1 MMSRELERRTVRL
14 ADYTPP
20 AFSTEWVELDFDL
33 EPERTTV
40 TARQHC
46 ARRAGAPAPL
56 VLDGENLELVRIAI
70 DGVELGPEAYGL
82 DETSLTLPEPPERF
96 TLEITNRIRPAA
108 NTALEGLY
116 ISSGIFCTQCEAEG
130 FRRITWFQDRPDV
143 MTRFRVRIEAEK
155 ARYPELLSNGNPV
168 ERGDLPKGRH
178 FACWDDPFPKPAYLF
193 ALVAG
198 DLALLRDSFT
208 TRSGR
213 VVDLRIYSEHP
224 LIDQCHH
231 AMASLKKAM
240 AWDEERYGLEYD
252 LDLFMIVA
260 VSDFNMGAMENKG
273 LNIFNTSATLAH
285 PDTATDADFVQ
296 VERIIAHEYFHN
308 WTGNRVTCR
317 DWFQLTL
324 KEGLTVFRDQQF
336 TSDMHSAAVKRIG
349 DVTLLREGQFP
360 EDAGPLAHPIRPA
373 EYMEINNFYTRTVY
387 EKGAEVIRMIHTL
400 IGDVAFRRG
409 MDLYFE
415 RHDGQ
420 AVTCE
425 DFVGA
430 MADASGRDFARFMR
444 WYDQAG
450 TPRVVASESWDESK
464 GRYSLTLSQSTPPT
478 PGQPEKLPLEIPIR
492 MGLIDSTT
500 GRPLPLQLTGE
511 NQPVGNE
518 RVLELG
524 EAEATFTFENL
535 PARPLPSLLRGFSAP
550 VELDLDLS
558 RAELA
563 RLLARDTDTFNRWE
577 AGQRLLLDLMR
588 GLLADHDAGRGLA
601 LDPVVVPALQ
611 SVLEDAAADPAFAAR
626 ALALPSR
633 NVLAQ
638 SLPVIDVEGVDAV
651 ATFLR
656 RAIGQ
661 GLAPAWVRVLEAAGE
676 SHRESPAE
684 GAPSTGAMGRRA
696 LKNTALAYLVWSGL
710 DSAPP
715 LAVAQYHEAR
725 NMTDRLAALK
735 VLCDVQAEG
744 FEALLTDFHTRYERA
759 PLVINKWFALQANIE
774 DARSVERVRRLLGH
788 PAFTLANPNR
798 VRSLVG
804 MFAMGNLTGF
814 HRRDGA
820 GYRLLTETA
829 LELDR
834 RNPQT
839 ASRLLQALGRWRRF
853 DCARQALMRAELERI
868 LRAPG
873 LSKDSYEVVTK
884 SLG

>member
-1 MMSRELERRTVRL
+1 MMSRAPERRTVRL
-14 ADYTPP
+14 ADYAPP
-20 AFSTEWVELDFDL
+20 AFSTVRVELDFDL
-33 EPERTTV
+33 EPDRTTV
-40 TARQHC
+40 TARQSF
-46 ARRAGAPAPL
+46 ARRAGASAPL
-56 VLDGENLELVRIAI
+56 VLDGEGLELVRIAM
-70 DGVELGPEAYGL
+70 DGAALAPEAYRL
-82 DETSLTLPEPPERF
+82 DATCLTLPDPPERF
-96 TLEITNRIRPAA
+96 TLEITNRIAPAA

-155 ARYPELLSNGNPV
+155 ARYPHLLSNGNPIGQ
-168 ERGDLPKGRH
+168 GDLPKGRH
-178 FACWDDPFPKPAYLF
+178 WALWDDPFPKPAYLF

-198 DLALLRDSFT
+198 DLALLRDHFT

-213 VVDLRIYSEHP
+213 TVELRIYSEHE

-231 AMASLKKAM
+231 AMASLKKSM

-285 PDTATDADFVQ
+285 PTTATDADFVQ

-349 DVTLLREGQFP
+349 DVTMLREGQFP

-400 IGDVAFRRG
+400 IGEEAFRRG
-409 MDLYFE
+409 MDLYFA
-415 RHDGQ
+415 RHDGE

-425 DFVGA
+425 DFVA
-430 MADASGRDFARFMR
+430 CMAEASGRDFGRFMR

-450 TPRVVASESWDESK
+450 TPRVVATDAWDAAS
-464 GRYSLTLSQSTPPT
+464 GRYSLTLEQSTPPT
-478 PGQPEKLPLEIPIR
+478 PGQARKLPLEIPIR
-492 MGLIDSTT
+492 MGLIDRRT
-500 GRPLPLQLTGE
+500 GDPMPLQLSGE
-511 NQPVGNE
+511 NRPEGDE
-518 RVLELG
+518 RVLELRQAK
-524 EAEATFTFENL
+524 ETFTFENVTS
-535 PARPLPSLLRGFSAP
+535 RPLPSLLRGFSAP
-550 VELDLDLS
+550 VELTLDLG

-563 RLLARDTDTFNRWE
+563 TLLARDTDTFNRWE
-577 AGQRLLLDLMR
+577 AGQRLLLDQMQ
-588 GLLADHDAGRGLA
+588 GLLGDFRAGKELA
-601 LDPVVVPALQ
+601 LDPVILPALQ
-611 SVLEDAAADPAFAAR
+611 AVLDDAAGDPAFAAR

-651 ATFLR
+651 ATYLR

-661 GLAPAWVRVLEAAGE
+661 GLAAAWVRVLEAAGE
-676 SHRESPAE
+676 SHREAPAE
-684 GAPSTGAMGRRA
+684 VAPTTEAMGRRA

-715 LAVAQYHEAR
+715 LAAAQYHEAR

-735 VLCDVQAEG
+735 ALCDVQAEPY
-744 FEALLTDFHTRYERA
+744 EALLTDFHARFERS
-759 PLVINKWFALQANIE
+759 PLVINKWFALQATIE
-774 DARSVERVRRLLGH
+774 DARSVERVRRLLHH

-804 MFAMGNLTGF
+804 MFATGNLTGF
-814 HRRDGA
+814 HRPDGA

-834 RNPQT
+834 KNPQT
-839 ASRLLQALGRWRRF
+839 AARLLLTLGRWRRF
-853 DCARQALMRAELERI
+853 DPARQTLMRAELERI
-868 LRAPG
+868 AATPG
-873 LSKDSYEVVTK
+873 LSKDAYEVVTK